1 MGDVN
6 NSGRMNIVDAQI
18 AYDLGNNK
26 YADFS
31 VLPMAGWFAADMNAD
46 GVVDATDAFAI
57 QYAVHYGRA

>member
-1 MGDVN
+1 
-6 NSGRMNIVDAQI
+6 MNIVDAQV

-31 VLPMAGWFAADMNAD
+31 VLPMASWFAADMNAD
-46 GVVDATDAFAI
+46 GVVDAADAFAI